1 MKGDYF
7 YEPEEVNGRLKGLH
21 TVYPTLKKEWDSN
34 HYGLEWRDFTSY
46 QKKTIEESNQGHE
59 IQYDEYFTAPLATE
73 DSKWSIAPLFFNR
86 TPYPRNVEVL
96 PKLAKT
102 MTWLGETM
110 YVGMARLKDNAQLGW
125 HYDPDPNPSTVR
137 YRCQVPFDCTI
148 SILSVESE
156 DRPQAEGKLL
166 VFRSS
171 AMHMVENQGK
181 NDRIS
186 LIFDVFREGKG
197 RM

>member
-110 YVGMARLKDNAQLGW
+110 YVGMVKLAPDASLGW
-125 HYDPDPNPSTVR
+125 HYDPDPNSHTQR
-137 YRCQVPFDCTI
+137 LRCQLPFTAEICT
-148 SILSVESE
+148 LSVKNES
-156 DRPQAEGKLL
+156 RPPAEGKLMI
-166 VFRSS
+166 FQSS
-171 AMHMVENQGK
+171 AMHKVENMGRF
-181 NDRIS
+181 DRIS
-186 LIFDVFREGKG
+186 LIFHVFREGPG
-197 RM
+197 IL

>member
-1 MKGDYF
+1 MSDYF
-7 YEPEEVNGRLKGLH
+7 YEPDDVNPRLKGIQM
-21 TVYPTLKKEWDSN
+21 VYPALKKEWDSFHSN
-34 HYGLEWRDFTSY
+34 LEWKDFTTY
-46 QKKTIEESNQGHE
+46 QEKTIRESNQGHE
-59 IQYDEYFTAPLATE
+59 IQYDEYFNAPIA
-73 DSKWSIAPLFFNR
+73 DSNASWSIAPLFFNH
-86 TPYPRNVEVL
+86 TPYTRNVQVL
-96 PKLAKT
+96 PKLSKT
-102 MTWLGETM
+102 MMWLGETM

-148 SILSVESE
+148 SILSVENE
-156 DRPQAEGKLL
+156 CRPQAEGKLL

-186 LIFDVFREGKG
+186 LIFDVFCEGKG

>member
-1 MKGDYF
+1 MF
-7 YEPEEVNGRLKGLH
+7 VEPEALTPRLKGIQM
-21 TVYPTLKKEWDSN
+21 VYPTLKKEWDRFN
-34 HYGLEWRDFTSY
+34 CDLEWKDFTSY
-46 QKKTIEESNQGHE
+46 QEKTIKHSNQGHE
-59 IQYDEYFTAPLATE
+59 ILYDEYFNAPIA
-73 DSKWSIAPLFFNR
+73 DSNASWSIAPLFFNHI
-86 TPYPRNVEVL
+86 PYTRNVEVL
-96 PKLAKT
+96 PKLSKT
-102 MTWLGETM
+102 MRWLGETQ
-110 YVGMARLKDNAQLGW
+110 YVGMARLKDNASLGW

-171 AMHMVENQGK
+171 AMHKVMNQGK

-186 LIFDVFREGKG
+186 LVFDVFREGKG